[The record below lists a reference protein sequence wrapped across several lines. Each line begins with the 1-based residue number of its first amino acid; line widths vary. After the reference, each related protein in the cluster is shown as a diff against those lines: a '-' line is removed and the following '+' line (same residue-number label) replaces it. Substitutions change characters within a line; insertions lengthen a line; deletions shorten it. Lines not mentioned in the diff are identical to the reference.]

1 MPPPTAPIPMGQ
13 PGALRAGLE
22 RSLAGLPAFQ
32 ALGKDESAASPQ
44 KDSHNLELIAERLS
58 RLWGDV
64 RIIRQVVAS
73 GAGRGGM
80 GGGNLSMYGLPN
92 SPLGRVAH
100 FMHGIGNVSGGIRG
114 LAAGNPAGA
123 IMGVRGAAMLASGAG
138 GLGAAGAAVAA
149 VAAPIAAI
157 AAVVGFTLAI
167 KAAADELIKANHELA
182 KFSPAMAQVFAQR
195 DVQEIFRER
204 DRGNAL
210 APSASMLVR
219 EEQRYR
225 DAIFPMETAWE
236 ELKNNF
242 LAGFYSELADIAE
255 GVRGLAEM
263 VGIELK
269 HRNAAG
275 SSDTFS
281 GQINKIA
288 DKAASRQLDATR
300 AAVAAS
306 RAAHRAARRGEM

>member
-1 MPPPTAPIPMGQ
+1 
-13 PGALRAGLE
+13 
-22 RSLAGLPAFQ
+22 
-32 ALGKDESAASPQ
+32 
-44 KDSHNLELIAERLS
+44 
-58 RLWGDV
+58 
-64 RIIRQVVAS
+64 
-73 GAGRGGM
+73 
-80 GGGNLSMYGLPN
+80 
-92 SPLGRVAH
+92 
-100 FMHGIGNVSGGIRG
+100 
-114 LAAGNPAGA
+114 
-123 IMGVRGAAMLASGAG
+123 
-138 GLGAAGAAVAA
+138 VAA

-210 APSASMLVR
+210 APDSAAMLVR

-269 HRNAAG
+269 RREQPPA
-275 SSDTFS
+275 SDTFS

-288 DKAASRQLDATR
+288 DKAARRQLEGATR
-300 AAVAAS
+300 AGGGGQSGGAPGGAPGGRCNGHQAELRRPGPWPGADHEGRAEGQVRPAQHRHPVHRQPLHGRDGPVHPAADGAG
-306 RAAHRAARRGEM
+306 RAPGGGDPAGHD